1 MAGSGEPE
9 DSCYLSVE
17 QNRAI
22 FVTKLIFLCASLVL
36 NTAAILLL
44 LCFKSYRRFVFR
56 LVLCLLVAS
65 LLGVVVQ
72 VLELIPLDQTK
83 VPMVV
88 REGWEATCAAFGF
101 LDTVTLWMSN
111 FVIVWIVLYLC
122 WLMCQ
127 APERINLFETEVS
140 VREAVTIT
148 CCFLVPFTFN
158 WIPFTSN
165 YFGASGSWCWIK
177 FTTNVSDSCEDDRDI
192 GLGATYMFV
201 FYYGP
206 LIMLMLFASVVSL
219 IALLNWCRSL
229 ATSDPIKG
237 MIFLVVYPVMF
248 NVVCCIVTANR
259 IEELRRQ
266 SINEVP
272 NYGLWMAHAVADPAR
287 TFLPAVLFLFQFL
300 IPTTRR
306 MVMETR
312 KSPRS
317 QYVHINSGEHKKT
330 ELHVVKTSAMDE
342 V

>member
-1 MAGSGEPE
+1 MAGSWAGSGEHEPE

-36 NTAAILLL
+36 NTAAILVLL
-44 LCFKSYRRFVFR
+44 YFESYRRFVFR

-72 VLELIPLDQTK
+72 VLELIPLDHTK
-83 VPMVV
+83 VPVVV

-101 LDTVTLWMSN
+101 LDTVTVWMSN

-122 WLMCQ
+122 WLIRQ

-177 FTTNVSDSCEDDRDI
+177 LTSNVSDSCEDERDI

-219 IALLNWCRSL
+219 IALLKWCRSL
-229 ATSDPIKG
+229 ATSDPITG
-237 MIFLVVYPVMF
+237 IIFLVVYPVMF
-248 NVVCCIVTANR
+248 NVVCCIVTAHR

-266 SINEVP
+266 GP

-306 MVMETR
+306 MVVETR
-312 KSPRS
+312 KIKSHKS
-317 QYVHINSGEHKKT
+317 QYSHINSGEHKIKKT
-330 ELHVVKTSAMDE
+330 EM
-342 V
+342 